1 MIYIIFTNKL
11 FHYLKEKV
19 IIMRKITLLVFLFAV
34 VGNIKAAHYEYIPL
48 VRDGVEWG
56 YSQQL
61 FGKSYYRNL
70 IQADTIVNNIAY
82 KKFYTFKS
90 CSETADEN
98 LAFIRESGKQVYI
111 TFNKL
116 LMPVESLCDREYLI
130 YDFGVKEGETITR
143 FDWIT
148 QKSVSSTISKID
160 TVEIANTLRQ
170 RFWTGDKVLW
180 IEGIGVEDG
189 DLLRPCCSTDVSG
202 LDTQDKLVYVKG
214 PDGNIEY
221 ETSDAVND
229 PCYSGIEEVDRDD
242 DIVIIRNGRNL
253 EIAVNDTKFRMIELV
268 DISGRMVWCEYLDGR
283 GKIVLSTAD
292 YPRGIYVIVLSSN
305 EDRITRRVIF

>member
-19 IIMRKITLLVFLFAV
+19 IVMRKITLLVLLFAV

-70 IQADTIVNNIAY
+70 IQADTIVNDIAY

-130 YDFGVKEGETITR
+130 YDFGVKESETIYNPQIQISAESGTKR
-143 FDWIT
+143 SKKKAKEQNEAFKKKLHTTLIKPE
-148 QKSVSSTISKID
+148 QKV
-160 TVEIANTLRQ
+160 
-170 RFWTGDKVLW
+170 
-180 IEGIGVEDG
+180 
-189 DLLRPCCSTDVSG
+189 
-202 LDTQDKLVYVKG
+202 
-214 PDGNIEY
+214 
-221 ETSDAVND
+221 
-229 PCYSGIEEVDRDD
+229 
-242 DIVIIRNGRNL
+242 
-253 EIAVNDTKFRMIELV
+253 
-268 DISGRMVWCEYLDGR
+268 
-283 GKIVLSTAD
+283 
-292 YPRGIYVIVLSSN
+292 N
-305 EDRITRRVIF
+305 EDLCSGFIVS

>member
-19 IIMRKITLLVFLFAV
+19 IIMRKITLLVLLFAV

-70 IQADTIVNNIAY
+70 IQADT
-82 KKFYTFKS
+82 
-90 CSETADEN
+90 
-98 LAFIRESGKQVYI
+98 
-111 TFNKL
+111 
-116 LMPVESLCDREYLI
+116 
-130 YDFGVKEGETITR
+130 GETITH

-189 DLLRPCCSTDVSG
+189 DLLRPGCSTDVSG

-268 DISGRMVWCEYLDGR
+268 DISGRMVWCEYLDGQ

>member
-19 IIMRKITLLVFLFAV
+19 IIMRKITLLVLLFAV

-70 IQADTIVNNIAY
+70 IQADTIVNDIAY

-130 YDFGVKEGETITR
+130 YDFGVKEGETITH

-160 TVEIANTLRQ
+160 TVEI
-170 RFWTGDKVLW
+170 
-180 IEGIGVEDG
+180 GVEDG
-189 DLLRPCCSTDVSG
+189 DLLRPGCSTDVSG

>member
-1 MIYIIFTNKL
+1 
-11 FHYLKEKV
+11 
-19 IIMRKITLLVFLFAV
+19 
-34 VGNIKAAHYEYIPL
+34 
-48 VRDGVEWG
+48 
-56 YSQQL
+56 
-61 FGKSYYRNL
+61 
-70 IQADTIVNNIAY
+70 
-82 KKFYTFKS
+82 
-90 CSETADEN
+90 
-98 LAFIRESGKQVYI
+98 
-111 TFNKL
+111 
-116 LMPVESLCDREYLI
+116 
-130 YDFGVKEGETITR
+130 
-143 FDWIT
+143 
-148 QKSVSSTISKID
+148 
-160 TVEIANTLRQ
+160 
-170 RFWTGDKVLW
+170 LW

-189 DLLRPCCSTDVSG
+189 DLLRPGCSTDVSG

-268 DISGRMVWCEYLDGR
+268 DISGRMVWCEYLDGW

>member
-1 MIYIIFTNKL
+1 
-11 FHYLKEKV
+11 
-19 IIMRKITLLVFLFAV
+19 
-34 VGNIKAAHYEYIPL
+34 
-48 VRDGVEWG
+48 
-56 YSQQL
+56 
-61 FGKSYYRNL
+61 
-70 IQADTIVNNIAY
+70 
-82 KKFYTFKS
+82 
-90 CSETADEN
+90 
-98 LAFIRESGKQVYI
+98 
-111 TFNKL
+111 
-116 LMPVESLCDREYLI
+116 MPVESLCDREYLI
-130 YDFGVKEGETITR
+130 YDFGVKESETITH

-189 DLLRPCCSTDVSG
+189 DLLRPGCSTDVSG

-242 DIVIIRNGRNL
+242 DIVIIRNSRNL

-283 GKIVLSTAD
+283 GEDCFVDSRLSQRNLCYRIV
-292 YPRGIYVIVLSSN
+292 I
-305 EDRITRRVIF
+305 E

>member
-1 MIYIIFTNKL
+1 
-11 FHYLKEKV
+11 
-19 IIMRKITLLVFLFAV
+19 
-34 VGNIKAAHYEYIPL
+34 
-48 VRDGVEWG
+48 
-56 YSQQL
+56 
-61 FGKSYYRNL
+61 
-70 IQADTIVNNIAY
+70 
-82 KKFYTFKS
+82 
-90 CSETADEN
+90 
-98 LAFIRESGKQVYI
+98 
-111 TFNKL
+111 
-116 LMPVESLCDREYLI
+116 MPVEGLCDREYLI

-189 DLLRPCCSTDVSG
+189 DLLRPGCSTDVSG

>member
-1 MIYIIFTNKL
+1 
-11 FHYLKEKV
+11 
-19 IIMRKITLLVFLFAV
+19 
-34 VGNIKAAHYEYIPL
+34 
-48 VRDGVEWG
+48 
-56 YSQQL
+56 
-61 FGKSYYRNL
+61 
-70 IQADTIVNNIAY
+70 
-82 KKFYTFKS
+82 
-90 CSETADEN
+90 
-98 LAFIRESGKQVYI
+98 
-111 TFNKL
+111 
-116 LMPVESLCDREYLI
+116 MPVESLCDREYLI
-130 YDFGVKEGETITR
+130 YDFGVKEGETITH

-189 DLLRPCCSTDVSG
+189 DLLRPGCSTDVSG

>member
-1 MIYIIFTNKL
+1 M
-11 FHYLKEKV
+11 
-19 IIMRKITLLVFLFAV
+19 
-34 VGNIKAAHYEYIPL
+34 
-48 VRDGVEWG
+48 WG

-70 IQADTIVNNIAY
+70 IQADTIVNDIAY

-189 DLLRPCCSTDVSG
+189 DLLRPGCSTDVSG

>member
-1 MIYIIFTNKL
+1 M
-11 FHYLKEKV
+11 
-19 IIMRKITLLVFLFAV
+19 
-34 VGNIKAAHYEYIPL
+34 
-48 VRDGVEWG
+48 
-56 YSQQL
+56 
-61 FGKSYYRNL
+61 
-70 IQADTIVNNIAY
+70 
-82 KKFYTFKS
+82 
-90 CSETADEN
+90 
-98 LAFIRESGKQVYI
+98 
-111 TFNKL
+111 
-116 LMPVESLCDREYLI
+116 
-130 YDFGVKEGETITR
+130 
-143 FDWIT
+143 
-148 QKSVSSTISKID
+148 
-160 TVEIANTLRQ
+160 
-170 RFWTGDKVLW
+170 W

-189 DLLRPCCSTDVSG
+189 DLLRPGCSTDVSG

-305 EDRITRRVIF
+305 EDRITLSCYILIPEKIEKRGDRTISPSFCVSSFIYFISLAK